1 LTKVILTLYEPTKVV
16 KNEISHPFG
25 RKREKKKKRNGR
37 ANKGRRNYTDGYVFT
52 YMYNVRLH
60 VKVVCV

>member
-25 RKREKKKKRNGR
+25 RKREKKKRNGR
-37 ANKGRRNYTDGYVFT
+37 ANKGRRNYTDGYVLT